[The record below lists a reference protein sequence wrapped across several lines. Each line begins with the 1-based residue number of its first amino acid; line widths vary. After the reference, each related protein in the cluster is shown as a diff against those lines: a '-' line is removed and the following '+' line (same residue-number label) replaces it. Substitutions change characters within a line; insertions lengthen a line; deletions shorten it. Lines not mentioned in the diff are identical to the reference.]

1 MKFFLDTASL
11 TEIREGAKLGIIDGI
26 TTNPSLAAKEGLAF
40 KDIILEICSLIDGPI
55 SAEVTATEA
64 EAMIEQAREL
74 RSWHRNIVVKIPLT
88 REGIRAMATLRTEN
102 TRINVTLVFSPSQA
116 ILAAK
121 AGAAYVSPFLGRLDD
136 ISHVGMDVVRD
147 IVTIYRQYGFET
159 QVLAASLRHP
169 LHIVE
174 AAKAG
179 AHVATMP
186 FKVFEMLFKH
196 PLTDRGLEAFLKDWE
211 KARQTL
217 GEIIPEA
224 VPKGSPR

>member
-26 TTNPSLAAKEGLAF
+26 TTNPSLAAKEGRAF

-55 SAEVTATEA
+55 SAEVTTTEA

-121 AGAAYVSPFLGRLDD
+121 AGATYVSPFLGRLDD
-136 ISHVGMDVVRD
+136 ISHGGMEVVRD

-169 LHIVE
+169 LHVVE

>member
-1 MKFFLDTASL
+1 MKFFLDTANL
-11 TEIREGAKLGIIDGI
+11 TEIREAARLGIIDGI
-26 TTNPSLAAKEGLAF
+26 TTNPSLAAKEGRPF
-40 KDIILEICSLIDGPI
+40 KDIILEICSLIDGPV

-88 REGIRAMATLRTEN
+88 REGIRAMATLRREN
-102 TRINVTLVFSPSQA
+102 TPINVTLVFSASQA
-116 ILAAK
+116 LLAAK
-121 AGAAYVSPFLGRLDD
+121 AGAAFVSPFLGRLDD
-136 ISHVGMDVVRD
+136 ISHVGMDLVRD
-147 IVTIYRQYGFET
+147 IVTIYRNYGFET

-169 LHIVE
+169 LHVLE

-179 AHVATMP
+179 AHIATMP
-186 FKVFEMLFKH
+186 CKVLEMLFKH

-217 GEIIPEA
+217 GEILPEA
-224 VPKGSPR
+224 VPKTAR